1 MTEEFQVWVMLGS
14 AFVAVTALVAFVGNE
29 WMRNRRL
36 RARLADNS
44 LADVDDAIGG
54 NLLGQW
60 RAKLFSVEDRIVG
73 FDDAS
78 HRTKARTEM
87 VRAGFFSPDAAKAYV
102 IIRAALTVFLPVV
115 GVFVFA
121 PIFGA
126 GTAAKQYFI
135 GFFCVFLGYYGPEAY
150 IKRRQRLLLEQYR
163 NVFPDFLDL
172 LVVCMDAGSSINA
185 ALERVGRDIAFQSK
199 ALGTNVQLLVSEMR
213 SGRSLV
219 DALSSFSARLN
230 LDEVSYFTTLIKQ
243 SSELGADISD
253 AMRVYSD
260 EMREKRLSR
269 AEQKAHALPVKMVA
283 PLGMF
288 IFPVILIVVLTP
300 VFIKIVGVLE
310 IMRRS
315 AH

>member
-1 MTEEFQVWVMLGS
+1 MTEEIQVWLMLGS
-14 AFVAVTALVAFVGNE
+14 AFVAVAALVAFVGSE
-29 WMRNRRL
+29 FLRNRRM

-44 LADVDDAIGG
+44 LVDDDEVIGG
-54 NLLGQW
+54 NLFGQW
-60 RAKLFSVEDRIVG
+60 RSKLFSVEDRIVG
-73 FDDAS
+73 FDDVDN
-78 HRTKARTEM
+78 RTKARMEL

-102 IIRAALTVFLPVV
+102 LIRAALTIFLPVV
-115 GVFVFA
+115 GAFVFA
-121 PIFGA
+121 PIFGVS
-126 GTAAKQYFI
+126 TAAKQYAL
-135 GFFCVFLGYYGPEAY
+135 GFFCVFLGYLGPEAY
-150 IKRRQRLLLEQYR
+150 IKRRQRLLLDEYR

-199 ALGTNVQLLVSEMR
+199 ALATNVQLLVSEMR

-219 DALSSFSARLN
+219 DALGSFTTRVN
-230 LDEVSYFTTLIKQ
+230 LDEVTSFTTLIKQ

-310 IMRRS
+310 IMRH